1 MVTHLTHTP
10 PQHISSSDSP
20 YDQLGFPGGSAGK
33 ESTCNAGEP
42 SLIPGSRR
50 SAGEGIILGL
60 PWWLRW

>member
-1 MVTHLTHTP
+1 MVTHLTHT

-20 YDQLGFPGGSAGK
+20 HDQLGFPGGSAGK

-42 SLIPGSRR
+42 SLIPESRR

-60 PWWLRW
+60 P